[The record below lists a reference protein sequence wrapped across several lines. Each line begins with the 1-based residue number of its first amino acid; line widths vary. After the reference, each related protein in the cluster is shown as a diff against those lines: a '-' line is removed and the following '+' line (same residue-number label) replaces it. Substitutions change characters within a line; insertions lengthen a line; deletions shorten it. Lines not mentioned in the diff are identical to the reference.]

1 LNDYIQYE
9 ASVRYPTKDTPKI
22 NFYHQGEFDMDDD
35 IEGSFL
41 VSEEDIS
48 DSINEGDIEKA
59 LKEKIQGMI
68 IN

>member
-1 LNDYIQYE
+1 
-9 ASVRYPTKDTPKI
+9 
-22 NFYHQGEFDMDDD
+22 MDDD